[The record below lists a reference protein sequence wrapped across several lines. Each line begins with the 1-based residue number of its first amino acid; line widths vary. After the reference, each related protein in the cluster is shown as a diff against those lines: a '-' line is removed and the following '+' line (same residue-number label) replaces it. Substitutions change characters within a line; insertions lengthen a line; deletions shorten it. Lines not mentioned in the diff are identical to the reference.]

1 LIEEE
6 KESLSK
12 LLQQNA
18 DMFAWPIADIRG
30 VHPNIMVHKLSICKE
45 AWSIAQKKRKMGKEK
60 RQAARVEA
68 EKLLKVGFIQEAH
81 YTTWLSNVV
90 MAKKS
95 NGKWRMCTNYTDL
108 NKV

>member
-1 LIEEE
+1 
-6 KESLSK
+6 
-12 LLQQNA
+12 
-18 DMFAWPIADIRG
+18 
-30 VHPNIMVHKLSICKE
+30 
-45 AWSIAQKKRKMGKEK
+45 MGKEK